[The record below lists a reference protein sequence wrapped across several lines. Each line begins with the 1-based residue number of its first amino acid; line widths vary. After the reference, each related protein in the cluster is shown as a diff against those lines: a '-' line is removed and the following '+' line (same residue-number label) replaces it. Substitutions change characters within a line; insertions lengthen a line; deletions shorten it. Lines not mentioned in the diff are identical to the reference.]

1 MTQDE
6 NHEEDPCKTRGRP
19 RARRR
24 IGEHR
29 QWRCYAPQCSSGE
42 DPGSVS
48 LLPEEIELMRLI
60 DLEGLEQ
67 EEAALVLGVSRK
79 TVWKDIHTVRMKIA
93 DALVHGKIIEVRDC
107 TLRSE
112 GSCPKENEEICP
124 KNTGVRCIRKESDDR
139 TGSDSNS

>member
-1 MTQDE
+1 MTTDE
-6 NHEEDPCKTRGRP
+6 NCEEYPNKTRGRP
-19 RARRR
+19 RSRRR

-67 EEAALVLGVSRK
+67 EEAAMVLGVSRK
-79 TVWKDIHTVRMKIA
+79 TAWKDIHAVRMKIT

-107 TLRSE
+107 TIRSE

-124 KNTGVRCIRKESDDR
+124 KNLRVRCSKREFDE
-139 TGSDSNS
+139 